1 MEDYSVV
8 FRDRLAS
15 QAEVCARKTL
25 ELLQKDLQ
33 TNHKLNP
40 EDIFHLASAAEILLE
55 IRDKYGKK

>member
-15 QAEVCARKTL
+15 QAEVCARKSL

-40 EDIFHLASAAEILLE
+40 QEIYYLASAAEVLLE

>member
-1 MEDYSVV
+1 M
-8 FRDRLAS
+8 
-15 QAEVCARKTL
+15 
-25 ELLQKDLQ
+25 LQKDLQ

>member
-15 QAEVCARKTL
+15 QAEVCARKSL
-25 ELLQKDLQ
+25 EMLQKDLQ
-33 TNHKLNP
+33 TNHKFNA
-40 EDIFHLASAAEILLE
+40 EDIFYLASAAEVLLE

>member
-40 EDIFHLASAAEILLE
+40 EEIYYLASAAEVLLE
-55 IRDKYGKK
+55 VRDKYGKK

>member
-33 TNHKLNP
+33 TNHKLDP
-40 EDIFHLASAAEILLE
+40 EDIFYLASAAEILLE
-55 IRDKYGKK
+55 VRDKYGKK